1 MDASLISA
9 MEEEMQLPEKELIPN
24 PRSRFL
30 RVKCLDCGN
39 EQIVF
44 GSCSTPAKCEVCNRP
59 LVQLT
64 GGKSKILAKII
75 EVLS

>member
-1 MDASLISA
+1 
-9 MEEEMQLPEKELIPN
+9 LPEKELIPN

-59 LVQLT
+59 IVQLT

-75 EVLS
+75 EVLT